1 MPRESL
7 SIPPVTFAA
16 RLRRL
21 NAEFLRP
28 HRRAILL
35 ALAGMFLGSLLL
47 LPVSL
52 VQGWMLDCLLDGT
65 SSDPSRLRNLILGT
79 LGVVLACHLGRML
92 LVWRGQAVMNRVSLE
107 VVRELTDALHRK
119 FQRLPLAYFDGEQ
132 TGQLMARITS
142 DVGSLMIFLGS
153 GSLQLASDLVLAAG
167 IAGVLLWLRWQL
179 ALICFIV
186 VPLYALNHQL
196 FAARFRVLSERLRGQ
211 IGAVYALLSERI
223 SAVRVVRSFAREDA
237 ELRQLDERI
246 DAHRDLSRAG
256 LWTGA
261 WQTALSAFLTGAGT
275 VAVLVAGIFL
285 IRAGRLTVGELLA
298 FGALT
303 AQLFNP
309 IVRLVQFQ
317 GGAAATR
324 VAIERM
330 MEVLE
335 APETLRDRPD
345 AQPLPAPRGR
355 LVFENVSFRYK
366 SRGPKILD
374 GINVTVEAGMTLGV
388 LGASGSGKSTLLLLP
403 PRLYDVDEG
412 RILLDGRDIRELRQA
427 DLRQAVVIVPQQ
439 AVLFEGTLR
448 SNLLYAAPAASAASI
463 RRVLEA
469 LDLESLV
476 ASLPQ
481 GLETR
486 VGDRGYSLSGGQR
499 QRLALARALLAQPQV
514 LLLDDCTSALDA
526 ETEARVRAA
535 LDDLLPG
542 RTKIVVAH
550 KADTVRNADWVIVLE
565 AGKIVAQGP
574 PDELFAESATP
585 SVTAEEKGSAPGE
598 RCVATTEPR
607 SDRSRDRFAECI
619 ARSERFACRPEGEI
633 GPSP

>member
-1 MPRESL
+1 MTKATLPIAHVS
-7 SIPPVTFAA
+7 FAA

-21 NAEFLRP
+21 DADFLRP
-28 HRRAILL
+28 HRRAMFV
-35 ALAGMFLGSLLL
+35 AVAAMFLGSLVL

-52 VQGWMLDCLLDGT
+52 VQGWMLDRLLDLTSGGT
-65 SSDPSRLRNLILGT
+65 GETPVPPEAVTHLILWT
-79 LGVVLACHLGRML
+79 LGIVLGCHLGRML
-92 LVWRGQAVMNRVSLE
+92 LVWRGQAIMNRVSLE

-119 FQRLPLAYFDGEQ
+119 FQRLPLSYFDGEQ

-153 GSLQLASDLVLAAG
+153 GSLQLASDLVLALG
-167 IAGVLLWLRWQL
+167 IAVVLLWLRWQL
-179 ALICFIV
+179 ALVCFVI
-186 VPLYALNHQL
+186 VPLYAVNHQL

-237 ELRQLDERI
+237 ELAQLDERI

-275 VAVLVAGIFL
+275 VAVLVAGIFY
-285 IRAGRLTVGELLA
+285 IRAGQLTVGELLA
-298 FGALT
+298 FCALT
-303 AQLFNP
+303 AQLYNP

-317 GGAAATR
+317 GGAAATC

-335 APETLRDRPD
+335 APETLRDHPQ
-345 AQPLPAPRGR
+345 AQPLPASSGR
-355 LVFENVSFRYK
+355 LLFENVSFRYQ
-366 SRGPKILD
+366 SSGPKILD
-374 GINVTVEAGMTLGV
+374 GIDLAVEPGMTVGV
-388 LGASGSGKSTLLLLP
+388 LGPSGAGKSTLLLLP

-412 RILLDGRDIRELRQA
+412 RILLDGRDVRELRQSE
-427 DLRQAVVIVPQQ
+427 LRQAVVLVPQQ

-469 LDLESLV
+469 LDLETLI
-476 ASLPQ
+476 ASLPR

-499 QRLALARALLAQPQV
+499 QRLALARALLSQPQV

-542 RTKIVVAH
+542 RTKIIVAH
-550 KADTVRNADWVIVLE
+550 KADSVRHADWIATLEGGRIVKQGKPDSE
-565 AGKIVAQGP
+565 AVHA
-574 PDELFAESATP
+574 D
-585 SVTAEEKGSAPGE
+585 
-598 RCVATTEPR
+598 C
-607 SDRSRDRFAECI
+607 C
-619 ARSERFACRPEGEI
+619 C
-633 GPSP
+633 

>member
-1 MPRESL
+1 MARESMT
-7 SIPPVTFAA
+7 IPAVTFAA

-21 NAEFLRP
+21 HAEFLQP

-35 ALAGMFLGSLLL
+35 ALAAMFLGSLLL

-52 VQGWMLDCLLDGT
+52 VQGWTLDRLIEST
-65 SSDPSRLRNLILGT
+65 ATPASDRRALPRLIL
-79 LGVVLACHLGRML
+79 LGLGAALGCHLARL
-92 LVWRGQAVMNRVSLE
+92 ALIWRGQAVMNRVSLE

-167 IAGVLLWLRWQL
+167 IAGMLLWLRWQL
-179 ALICFIV
+179 ALICFVV
-186 VPLYALNHQL
+186 VPLYAVNHQL

-211 IGAVYALLSERI
+211 VGAVYALLSERI
-223 SAVRVVRSFAREDA
+223 SAVRVVRSFACEEA

-285 IRAGRLTVGELLA
+285 IRAGQLSVGDLLA
-298 FGALT
+298 FSALT

-317 GGAAATR
+317 SGASATR

-335 APETLRDRPD
+335 APETLRDRSD
-345 AQPLPAPRGR
+345 AEAIPTPRGR
-355 LVFENVSFRYK
+355 LVFENVSFRYRA
-366 SRGPKILD
+366 SGPKILE
-374 GINVTVEAGMTLGV
+374 GINVTVEPGTTLGV

-412 RILLDGRDIRELRQA
+412 RILLDGRDVRELRQA

-469 LDLESLV
+469 LDLEPLV

-486 VGDRGYSLSGGQR
+486 VGDRGCSLSGGQR
-499 QRLALARALLAQPQV
+499 QRLALARALLAQPPV

-526 ETEARVRAA
+526 ETEARVRSA

-542 RTKIVVAH
+542 RTKIIVAH
-550 KADTVRNADWVIVLE
+550 KADALRSADWVVVLN
-565 AGKIVAQGP
+565 AGKIVQQGRP
-574 PDELFAESATP
+574 SDLFGATSRFESST
-585 SVTAEEKGSAPGE
+585 VLGE
-598 RCVATTEPR
+598 RGALAPC
-607 SDRSRDRFAECI
+607 
-619 ARSERFACRPEGEI
+619 
-633 GPSP
+633 

>member
-1 MPRESL
+1 MMRATPP
-7 SIPPVTFAA
+7 IPPVSLAA

-21 NAEFLRP
+21 DAEFLRP
-28 HRRAILL
+28 HRRSIIL
-35 ALAGMFLGSLLL
+35 ALAGMFLGSLFL

-52 VQGWMLDCLLDGT
+52 VQGWMLDRLLDGMQH
-65 SSDPSRLRNLILGT
+65 DPSAATNLILGT
-79 LGVVLACHLGRML
+79 LGIVLVCHLSRML
-92 LVWRGQAVMNRVSLE
+92 LVWRGQAIMNRVSLE

-153 GSLQLASDLVLAAG
+153 GSLQLASDLVLALG

-179 ALICFIV
+179 ALVCFVV
-186 VPLYALNHQL
+186 VPLYAITHQL
-196 FAARFRVLSERLRGQ
+196 FAARFRILSERLRAQ

-223 SAVRVVRSFAREDA
+223 SAVRVVRSFAREEA

-261 WQTALSAFLTGAGT
+261 WQAALSAFITGAGT
-275 VAVLVAGIFL
+275 VAVLVAGIFF
-285 IRAGRLTVGELLA
+285 IRTGQLSVGDLLA
-298 FGALT
+298 FCALA
-303 AQLFNP
+303 AQLYNP
-309 IVRLVQFQ
+309 LVRLVQFQ

-345 AQPLPAPRGR
+345 AQPIPAPHGR
-355 LVFENVSFRYK
+355 LVFDNVSFRFQ
-366 SRGPKILD
+366 SSGPKVLD
-374 GINVTVEAGMTLGV
+374 GINLTVEPGMTVGV

-412 RILLDGRDIRELRQA
+412 RILLDGRDVRELRQA
-427 DLRQAVVIVPQQ
+427 DLRQAVVVVPQQ

-469 LDLESLV
+469 LDLDVLVESLP
-476 ASLPQ
+476 L

-486 VGDRGYSLSGGQR
+486 VGERGYSLSGGQR

-526 ETEARVRAA
+526 ETEARVQAA
-535 LDDLLPG
+535 LNDLLPG
-542 RTKIVVAH
+542 RTKIIVSH
-550 KADTVRNADWVIVLE
+550 KAASLRNVEWVVVLE
-565 AGKIVAQGP
+565 GGRIVRQGRTESETVYADCCWEAGI
-574 PDELFAESATP
+574 
-585 SVTAEEKGSAPGE
+585 GSRRMMCTNE
-598 RCVATTEPR
+598 TT
-607 SDRSRDRFAECI
+607 S
-619 ARSERFACRPEGEI
+619 
-633 GPSP
+633 

>member
-1 MPRESL
+1 MTKATLPIAHAS
-7 SIPPVTFAA
+7 FAA

-21 NAEFLRP
+21 DAEFLRP
-28 HRRAILL
+28 HRRAMFV
-35 ALAGMFLGSLLL
+35 ALAGMFLGSLCL

-52 VQGWMLDCLLDGT
+52 VQGWMLDRLLDGEPAASAAGLSIH
-65 SSDPSRLRNLILGT
+65 SSADAAGSPLVRLILYM
-79 LGVVLACHLGRML
+79 LGIVLACHLGRML
-92 LVWRGQAVMNRVSLE
+92 LVWRGQAIMNRVSLE

-119 FQRLPLAYFDGEQ
+119 FQRLPLSYFDGEQ

-153 GSLQLASDLVLAAG
+153 GSLQLASDLVLALG

-179 ALICFIV
+179 ALVCFVI
-186 VPLYALNHQL
+186 VPLYAVNHQL
-196 FAARFRVLSERLRGQ
+196 FAARFRVLSERLRSQ

-223 SAVRVVRSFAREDA
+223 SAVRLVRSFAREEA
-237 ELRQLDERI
+237 ELAQLDERI

-261 WQTALSAFLTGAGT
+261 WQTALSAFITGAGT
-275 VAVLVAGIFL
+275 VAVLVAGIFY
-285 IRAGRLTVGELLA
+285 IRAGQLTFGDLLA
-298 FGALT
+298 FCALT
-303 AQLFNP
+303 AQLYNP

-317 GGAAATR
+317 GGATATR

-335 APETLRDRPD
+335 APETLRDHPH

-355 LVFENVSFRYK
+355 LVFENVSFRFR
-366 SRGPKILD
+366 SGGPKILD
-374 GINVTVEAGMTLGV
+374 GIDLALSPGMTVAV

-412 RILLDGRDIRELRQA
+412 RILLDGRDVREVRQA
-427 DLRQAVVIVPQQ
+427 DLRHAVVLVPQQ

-469 LDLESLV
+469 LDLETLV
-476 ASLPQ
+476 VSLPR

-542 RTKIVVAH
+542 RTKIIVSH
-550 KADTVRNADWVIVLE
+550 KTDSVCHADWVVMLEGGRIV
-565 AGKIVAQGP
+565 KQGQP
-574 PDELFAESATP
+574 ETFA
-585 SVTAEEKGSAPGE
+585 AEGTGLLAPM
-598 RCVATTEPR
+598 
-607 SDRSRDRFAECI
+607 
-619 ARSERFACRPEGEI
+619 
-633 GPSP
+633 